1 MDFNRSATYSYAGT
15 ISGTGAITYSNGVG
29 VDFTHDDVIAGAE
42 TIAADGGIT
51 VTGDGDVTLNAQ
63 ITGNT
68 SITHSGTGTLSLGGG
83 AVDNDFVGTILVDGG
98 GTLQNARTGNTI
110 NSLGNTANTLTIRNG
125 STFDVNASTID
136 ASLKAYSTGSFVFED
151 GTTLT
156 HTGGGTARSVF
167 ADELDFAGDVT
178 LAGNRRLDIDGTI
191 NVSGTDI
198 TITMT
203 NSSGNVIG
211 GNNSAQSIGLWLVQ
225 SGSTLFYSAANNLG
239 NNADVR
245 VESGGIF
252 RANGGANWTTS
263 NDLFL
268 EAGSSL
274 TKRDTNRTV
283 TLDGTITVEGAC
295 TVSLSSEIWG
305 LNGILTDAGDLTI
318 QDTGSLRIGSSF
330 DDSGYTGAM
339 IFSDTGNNKQIQ
351 FTEAAASATVSAD
364 ITISETTAGNFD
376 LDITDAGST
385 LTLSGDISGSG
396 AAGITKLSA
405 GTAVLS
411 GTNAYTGVTTISAG
425 TLQLGSG
432 GTTGALTGTGTIT
445 NDAALIVNRSNA
457 FTQATDLN
465 GQAIDG
471 TGSVTQ
477 AGAGTTTLSATNTYT
492 GTTTIDSG
500 TLQAGSTQAFGVN
513 SATTVTST
521 LLLDGNSNTLGSMD
535 GAGSV
540 VNDNDSAT
548 AATLTVGGGGATGTF
563 SGSISD
569 GSGGGA
575 LSLSKTGAGAQTLSG
590 ANTYTGGTSL
600 GAGTLNINSTTA
612 IGATASALTISGS
625 PTIDNTSGGA
635 ITLANNN
642 PITLGSDLT
651 FAGSNALNF
660 GAGNVTLSAD
670 RTITVSAS
678 ELTLGGVVDDGAST
692 FALNAAG
699 SGTLVLQGDNTHG
712 GQTNINVNATIR
724 AEHDNAFGT
733 GRIFLARQAAWVE
746 LANGVDVGNN
756 LSMQNS
762 ARPNGAR
769 GIRMATTATSAT
781 FSGDIDKAENTNG
794 DFRIITASGQT
805 LTLSGVI
812 SNNNNSNVNLFGD
825 GLVVISGDNT
835 HDEATTLISANGT
848 VRLEHNNA
856 TGGDGVY
863 MQQGGTTVEVADG
876 INIPTRL
883 NVTNT
888 GGGKSLALQTGAT
901 SAEWSGT
908 VLINETT
915 ANAFFVIS
923 DGAGELTLSGVISGG
938 GAAGLNKTGTG
949 TVILTAS
956 NTYSAATTISA
967 GTLQIGDGGTTGQL
981 TGTNSITN
989 NGALIINRSNDV
1001 TQATDLNDQAI
1012 SGTGSLTLAGDS
1024 TKTFTL
1030 ANTYSG
1036 TTTISE
1042 GTLQIGDGGT
1052 TGQLTG
1058 TNSITNNG
1066 ALIINR
1072 SNDVTQANDLNNQ
1085 AIGGTGSLTLAGD
1098 STKTFTLA
1106 NTYSGTTTV
1115 SAGTL
1120 IVTGGSTG
1128 SGDLTVASGATVGGT
1143 GTLGGNV
1150 TVNSGGVFAP

>member
-1 MDFNRSATYSYAGT
+1 M
-15 ISGTGAITYSNGVG
+15 
-29 VDFTHDDVIAGAE
+29 
-42 TIAADGGIT
+42 
-51 VTGDGDVTLNAQ
+51 
-63 ITGNT
+63 
-68 SITHSGTGTLSLGGG
+68 
-83 AVDNDFVGTILVDGG
+83 
-98 GTLQNARTGNTI
+98 
-110 NSLGNTANTLTIRNG
+110 GNTANTLTIRNG

-178 LAGNRRLDIDGTI
+178 LAGNGRLDIDGTI

-203 NSSGNVIG
+203 NSRGNVIG

-445 NDAALIVNRSNA
+445 NDAALIVNRSNAFYPGYGPQWRGNRRHWHAYASWRWHPQPCLWPTPTQARQPSLRGPLELSGTAGALSGTTGITNNSNLTISRSNA

-1012 SGTGSLTLAGDS
+1012 
-1024 TKTFTL
+1024 
-1030 ANTYSG
+1030 
-1036 TTTISE
+1036 
-1042 GTLQIGDGGT
+1042 
-1052 TGQLTG
+1052 
-1058 TNSITNNG
+1058 
-1066 ALIINR
+1066 
-1072 SNDVTQANDLNNQ
+1072 
-1085 AIGGTGSLTLAGD
+1085 GGTGSLTLAGD

-1115 SAGTL
+1115 SAGPL

-1128 SGDLTVASGATVGGT
+1128 SGDLTVASVALPAWYKPDGESVLTAFKGQKFQRTKPIFWEWRGGDNQSYTWPSLAIRDGKWKLLVNRKTERMELYDLESDWAETKNVVADHPEIAQRLSDMIATWKASLPT
-1143 GTLGGNV
+1143 APSK
-1150 TVNSGGVFAP
+1150 NSLSKARTKAEKSVPKSKRNKKKKKATK

>member
-1 MDFNRSATYSYAGT
+1 M
-15 ISGTGAITYSNGVG
+15 
-29 VDFTHDDVIAGAE
+29 
-42 TIAADGGIT
+42 
-51 VTGDGDVTLNAQ
+51 
-63 ITGNT
+63 
-68 SITHSGTGTLSLGGG
+68 
-83 AVDNDFVGTILVDGG
+83 
-98 GTLQNARTGNTI
+98 
-110 NSLGNTANTLTIRNG
+110 GNTANTLTIRNG

-178 LAGNRRLDIDGTI
+178 LAGNGRLDIDGTI

-203 NSSGNVIG
+203 NSRGNVIG

-252 RANGGANWTTS
+252 RANGDANWTTS

-318 QDTGSLRIGSSF
+318 QDTGSLRIGSAF

-812 SNNNNSNVNLFGD
+812 SNNNSNVNLFGD

-1001 TQATDLNDQAI
+1001 TQA
-1012 SGTGSLTLAGDS
+1012 
-1024 TKTFTL
+1024 
-1030 ANTYSG
+1030 
-1036 TTTISE
+1036 
-1042 GTLQIGDGGT
+1042 
-1052 TGQLTG
+1052 
-1058 TNSITNNG
+1058 
-1066 ALIINR
+1066 
-1072 SNDVTQANDLNNQ
+1072 NDLNNQ

>member
-1 MDFNRSATYSYAGT
+1 MAATRGGGIISNTGTGTLTFGDATFNSPANAAATRNIAFNGTSDIAVQGVIRDNDGTNGAGVVTLTKAGTNTLTLSGANTYSGTTTVSAGTLQIGNGGGTGTLGTGETINNATLDFNRSATYSYAGT

-178 LAGNRRLDIDGTI
+178 LAGNGRLDIDGTI

-465 GQAIDG
+465 GEAIGG
-471 TGSVTQ
+471 TGTLTQ
-477 AGAGTTTLSATNTYT
+477 AGAGTTTLS
-492 GTTTIDSG
+492 
-500 TLQAGSTQAFGVN
+500 
-513 SATTVTST
+513 
-521 LLLDGNSNTLGSMD
+521 
-535 GAGSV
+535 
-540 VNDNDSAT
+540 
-548 AATLTVGGGGATGTF
+548 
-563 SGSISD
+563 
-569 GSGGGA
+569 
-575 LSLSKTGAGAQTLSG
+575 
-590 ANTYTGGTSL
+590 
-600 GAGTLNINSTTA
+600 
-612 IGATASALTISGS
+612 
-625 PTIDNTSGGA
+625 
-635 ITLANNN
+635 LAN
-642 PITLGSDLT
+642 PYTPHLHSRP
-651 FAGSNALNF
+651 FA
-660 GAGNVTLSAD
+660 
-670 RTITVSAS
+670 
-678 ELTLGGVVDDGAST
+678 
-692 FALNAAG
+692 
-699 SGTLVLQGDNTHG
+699 
-712 GQTNINVNATIR
+712 
-724 AEHDNAFGT
+724 
-733 GRIFLARQAAWVE
+733 
-746 LANGVDVGNN
+746 
-756 LSMQNS
+756 
-762 ARPNGAR
+762 
-769 GIRMATTATSAT
+769 
-781 FSGDIDKAENTNG
+781 
-794 DFRIITASGQT
+794 
-805 LTLSGVI
+805 
-812 SNNNNSNVNLFGD
+812 
-825 GLVVISGDNT
+825 
-835 HDEATTLISANGT
+835 
-848 VRLEHNNA
+848 
-856 TGGDGVY
+856 
-863 MQQGGTTVEVADG
+863 
-876 INIPTRL
+876 
-883 NVTNT
+883 
-888 GGGKSLALQTGAT
+888 
-901 SAEWSGT
+901 
-908 VLINETT
+908 
-915 ANAFFVIS
+915 
-923 DGAGELTLSGVISGG
+923 
-938 GAAGLNKTGTG
+938 
-949 TVILTAS
+949 
-956 NTYSAATTISA
+956 
-967 GTLQIGDGGTTGQL
+967 
-981 TGTNSITN
+981 
-989 NGALIINRSNDV
+989 
-1001 TQATDLNDQAI
+1001 
-1012 SGTGSLTLAGDS
+1012 
-1024 TKTFTL
+1024 
-1030 ANTYSG
+1030 
-1036 TTTISE
+1036 
-1042 GTLQIGDGGT
+1042 
-1052 TGQLTG
+1052 
-1058 TNSITNNG
+1058 
-1066 ALIINR
+1066 
-1072 SNDVTQANDLNNQ
+1072 
-1085 AIGGTGSLTLAGD
+1085 
-1098 STKTFTLA
+1098 
-1106 NTYSGTTTV
+1106 
-1115 SAGTL
+1115 
-1120 IVTGGSTG
+1120 
-1128 SGDLTVASGATVGGT
+1128 
-1143 GTLGGNV
+1143 
-1150 TVNSGGVFAP
+1150 